1 MHGEINTD
9 GLGTT
14 EAGTIHV
21 PDVIPIFPLP
31 RTVLLPGEVL
41 PLHIFEPRYRSMVHD
56 ALASHRVIGI
66 VEAKPDA
73 DTLDV
78 GTAPVSSIGCLG
90 FIAQHQTLPDG
101 RFLLWLLGLER
112 FRIDEELELATMYRQ
127 VRVSYTP
134 ADESA
139 QDIAGIRPL
148 RQELRSLLPS
158 LVDTDASTQ
167 EMLAAQMDEVSDT
180 QIIALA
186 CQILE
191 LDSDRK
197 QQILEATSQVNR
209 FLMVYEDVYR
219 HLDLNPDLALD
230 EIDDSQLN

>member
-1 MHGEINTD
+1 MHGDIHID

-14 EAGTIHV
+14 PVGTVHV

-56 ALASHRVIGI
+56 ALASHRAIGI
-66 VEAKPDA
+66 VEATPDT
-73 DTLDV
+73 DTEDAGAASV
-78 GTAPVSSIGCLG
+78 RSIGCVG
-90 FIAQHQTLPDG
+90 FIAQHQELPDG

-112 FRIDEELELATMYRQ
+112 FRIDEELHLATMYRQ

-134 ADESA
+134 AEESVQRLA
-139 QDIAGIRPL
+139 SIRPV
-148 RQELRSLLPS
+148 RQELRTLLPS
-158 LVDTDASTQ
+158 LVDADTTTRQ
-167 EMLAAQMDEVSDT
+167 MLTAQMEEVSDT

-191 LDSDRK
+191 LDSRRK
-197 QQILEATSQVNR
+197 QQILEAPTLVDR
-209 FLMVYEDVYR
+209 FLMVHEDVYR
-219 HLDLNPDLALD
+219 HLDLNPDLD
-230 EIDDSQLN
+230 EIDDSELN